1 MEQMINVITFLRVER
16 RLEENM
22 EKIFMGNET
31 TRIDNLAIENA
42 INPRLNLIRK
52 QEQEKERE

>member
-52 QEQEKERE
+52 QEQEK